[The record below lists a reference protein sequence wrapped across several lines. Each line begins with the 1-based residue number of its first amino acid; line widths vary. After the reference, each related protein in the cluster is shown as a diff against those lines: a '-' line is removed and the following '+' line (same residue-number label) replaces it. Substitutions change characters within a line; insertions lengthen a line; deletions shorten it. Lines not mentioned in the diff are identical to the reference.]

1 MSQITKTTQAKPIP
15 SEETYGRAITV
26 ALAIAASMIVAALLL
41 TRPSSAVPFGGAAA
55 DRLTDGYLPGA
66 TAAHTAQQLRNA
78 QALTDGWEAR
88 LVGPMRAAQGDVR
101 DGWEAGLVGP
111 RTSGSEIT
119 DGWEASLF
127 E

>member
-1 MSQITKTTQAKPIP
+1 MSQITKTTQVKPVP
-15 SEETYGRAITV
+15 SEETYGRAITA
-26 ALAIAASMIVAALLL
+26 ALAITAAMILAAFLL
-41 TRPSSAVPFGGAAA
+41 TRPSTAVPFGGAAA

-66 TAAHTAQQLRNA
+66 IAAHSAQQLRNA

-88 LVGPMRAAQGDVR
+88 LVGPMRAAQSDVR

-111 RTSGSEIT
+111 HTSSEII

-127 E
+127 K